1 MRFRSI
7 DFRFLRGIL
16 PFILILFSEMG
27 FAQLMSNKI
36 DVSLLYGSVAPFG
49 KKAGQIDGI
58 SVPKHFASAAR
69 SQNKSF
75 RVSYNYNKL
84 FSFGLNIGQFSLE
97 NAKLKPS
104 PETFDLI
111 EISPVF
117 TLKKKIL
124 TSLLEARFNL
134 MPMISSYKS
143 SIYMGDIEYK
153 NSKSEV
159 NWMKTTQLVPGM
171 KASVGLGAKEKGPL
185 GIMAECGVGFFRDNQ
200 KVTSEVTNSYFFAQI
215 GISYSLFYNKRYY
228 LYYE

>member
-1 MRFRSI
+1 
-7 DFRFLRGIL
+7 
-16 PFILILFSEMG
+16 MG

-36 DVSLLYGSVAPFG
+36 DVSLLYGTVAPLG
-49 KKAGQIDGI
+49 KKVGQIDGI
-58 SVPKHFASAAR
+58 SVPTHFASAAR
-69 SQNKSF
+69 SQNKSV
-75 RVSYNYNKL
+75 RVSYNYSRL
-84 FSFGLNIGQFSLE
+84 FSFGLNIGQFSLK
-97 NAKLKPS
+97 NVKLKPS

-134 MPMISSYKS
+134 MPTISSYKS

-171 KASVGLGAKEKGPL
+171 IASVGLVGKEKGPL

-228 LYYE
+228 LYHE